1 MKTYLKLFF
10 ALLILTLGSSVAY
23 AERITIDTNTIP
35 SDVMA
40 QVLEAQ
46 KKAGTEVPITAE
58 QAAEWAD
65 VGKNIGIALSEAA
78 KAMSVGV
85 NEFAATDVG
94 RLTVMMIVWKVIG
107 QDVWGI
113 IGGTLAWIALASII
127 GNSYRRHHFLVPMKV
142 KTGTEGE
149 HTEMRTQVEWKTD
162 NARYTSMWVHAAL
175 IVAATLVCLLIVF

>member
-1 MKTYLKLFF
+1 MMNYLRLFF
-10 ALLILTLGSSVAY
+10 ALLILTFGGTAAY
-23 AERITIDTNTIP
+23 AERITIDTNNIP

-46 KKAGTEVPITAE
+46 KSAGTPVPITAE

-65 VGKNIGIALSEAA
+65 IGKNIGIALSEAA

-107 QDVWGI
+107 QDLWSIV
-113 IGGTLAWIALASII
+113 GGTLAWITLTTII
-127 GNSYRRHHFLVPMKV
+127 GNSYRRHHFLVPMKMRV
-142 KTGTEGE
+142 GADQER
-149 HTEMRTQVEWKTD
+149 TEMRTVVEWKSD
-162 NARYTSMWVHAAL
+162 NERLVSMWVHTILFTVAT
-175 IVAATLVCLLIVF
+175 IVSMIIVF